1 MDIDIICKGNG
12 VFLRK
17 VMATDAP
24 LLAQWKNEPLI
35 REMEMYIMNLEIK
48 PFTPELA
55 DDYFDFHENRAFLDH
70 PEWSH
75 CYCLAFCMR
84 KTDDIEMSQEVKA
97 NGGGRAALHR
107 ALKTRAKKY
116 VADRTLKGYVAYA
129 DGLLVGWC
137 NANDKADYTRYDFD
151 EEVSNF
157 IRNTGNGRIKAIN
170 CFCIAPEYR
179 GKGVATALLER
190 VCEDA
195 KTDGYTAVEGYP
207 RLHDKLDPFDYTGPT
222 RLYEKAGFIMIAQ
235 QEKVVI
241 MRKELELAFSDSL

>member
-1 MDIDIICKGNG
+1 
-12 VFLRK
+12 
-17 VMATDAP
+17 
-24 LLAQWKNEPLI
+24 
-35 REMEMYIMNLEIK
+35 MYIMILEIK

-55 DDYFDFHENRAFLDH
+55 DDYFDFHENRAFSDH
-70 PEWSH
+70 LEWSH
-75 CYCLAFCMR
+75 CYCLAFCMQ

-129 DGLLVGWC
+129 NGLLVGWC
-137 NANDKADYTRYDFD
+137 NANDKAVYTRFDFD

-157 IRNTGNGRIKAIN
+157 IRSTGNGRIKAIN

-207 RLHDKLDPFDYTGPT
+207 RLHDKLAPFDYTGPT
-222 RLYEKAGFIMIAQ
+222 RLYEKAGFVKIVQ
-235 QEKVVI
+235 RGNVVI
-241 MRKELELAFSDSL
+241 MRKELEPV

>member
-75 CYCLAFCMR
+75 CYCLAFCMQ

-137 NANDKADYTRYDFD
+137 NANDKADYTRFDFD